1 MSVNYSW
8 ISHSLCRL
16 EQWIAIN
23 IGSVEGG
30 GSSDVII
37 SKSKTLLT
45 EETEH
50 SKSEEALSV
59 LRFIYSFYSWG
70 SKLFFFPLYFCMHVL
85 PPLTVSTWVQ
95 LCMTEVCLLITVFW
109 WCLNVQMKPWPYHIM
124 CESLFC
130 VDCWFK
136 FCDSLIFYTLN
147 WLHFS
152 YTMVSFSFTML
163 FFTLCYFFT
172 FYSKLPSFSYG
183 VFMVCQLP
191 Y

>member
-85 PPLTVSTWVQ
+85 PPLTVSAVVHDRSLSFNYSLLMVFNCADVTLTLSYNVCKLV
-95 LCMTEVCLLITVFW
+95 LCWLLV
-109 WCLNVQMKPWPYHIM
+109 
-124 CESLFC
+124 
-130 VDCWFK
+130 
-136 FCDSLIFYTLN
+136 
-147 WLHFS
+147 
-152 YTMVSFSFTML
+152 
-163 FFTLCYFFT
+163 
-172 FYSKLPSFSYG
+172 
-183 VFMVCQLP
+183 
-191 Y
+191 